1 MVINF
6 MAYRECNGRFFHI
19 TTTSYYRCMWDSA
32 VMKLDWFPELL
43 KNGDECPNCKRII
56 DGTDIGDAES
66 YAQFKAFRFSDG
78 TSVVL

>member
-1 MVINF
+1 
-6 MAYRECNGRFFHI
+6 
-19 TTTSYYRCMWDSA
+19 
-32 VMKLDWFPELL
+32 MKLDWFPELL